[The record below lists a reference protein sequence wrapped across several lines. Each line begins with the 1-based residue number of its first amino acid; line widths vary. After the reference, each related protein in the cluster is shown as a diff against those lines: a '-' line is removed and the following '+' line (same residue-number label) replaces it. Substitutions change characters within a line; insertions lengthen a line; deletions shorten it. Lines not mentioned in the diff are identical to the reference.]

1 MLARNWVCA
10 HGEADLVLGRPGE
23 VVICEVK
30 ARASANFGGPV
41 GAVDWKKQRRL
52 RRIAAAW
59 LAEHR
64 DGHVVV
70 RFDVVSVVGAKL
82 EVIEAAF

>member
-1 MLARNWVCA
+1 MLDRNWVCE
-10 HGEADLVLGRPGE
+10 HGEADLILGRPGE

-30 ARASANFGGPV
+30 ARASAAFGGPAS
-41 GAVDWKKQRRL
+41 AVDWKKQRRL

-59 LAEHR
+59 LAAR
-64 DGHVVV
+64 RPGHVMV
-70 RFDVVSVVGAKL
+70 RFDVASVVGAKV

>member
-1 MLARNWVCA
+1 M
-10 HGEADLVLGRPGE
+10 PGL

-30 ARASANFGGPV
+30 ARASAAFGGPV

-59 LAEHR
+59 LAAHR
-64 DGHVVV
+64 SAAVNV
-70 RFDVVSVVGAKL
+70 RFDVASVVGAKV
-82 EVIEAAF
+82 EIIEAAF

>member
-1 MLARNWVCA
+1 VLARNWRCE
-10 HGEADLVLGRPGE
+10 HGEVDLVLGRPGL

-30 ARASANFGGPV
+30 ARASAEFGGPV

-52 RRIAAAW
+52 RRLAAVW
-59 LAEHR
+59 LASSNSA
-64 DGHVVV
+64 HVIV